1 MYLTKLLAECIAD
14 RVFQA
19 APVEVR
25 NKTLCCLFDAAT
37 CALAGKYTTGSTSA
51 RLVATRVF
59 GPGNAPLWFSDH
71 RLSTIGAAFANS
83 ASVCALDFDDG
94 HRAARGHPGAAV
106 IPAVLAASAGSAI
119 DPDEFVAAIVAGYE
133 IAIRIAAAQNP
144 DNIKSRQSGL
154 WAGYGAVAAAGSI
167 HRTRRD
173 HLTHALAINGV
184 WAPNQAANGSSG
196 YSNLT
201 GNHAKEGIPWSVV
214 TGLTALELAEKGFTG
229 PEDILD
235 HASYFNGHRIKNGLG
250 LSWEILGTYFKP
262 YSCCRYIHPAIDA
275 TLDLMQSRRL
285 QPKDV
290 LSVEVH
296 TFQWA
301 QRLQNKVNPKT
312 LVEAQYSLPF
322 CLAAAIR
329 HGATALAPIDE
340 QLLDDREICSLAG
353 AVTLTVDDQIDSKFP
368 ADTLARVT
376 LTTLSGDIASTTTM
390 PRGDAGRPMLWGELE
405 DKFRQVCRGKM
416 SAARED
422 VFDRAIDQLKSGD
435 PVPFL
440 REISADL

>member
-1 MYLTKLLAECIAD
+1 MYMTKLLAECIAD
-14 RVFQA
+14 HVFHPV
-19 APVEVR
+19 PVEVR
-25 NKTLCCLFDAAT
+25 NKALCCLFDAAT
-37 CALAGKYTTGSTSA
+37 CALAGKYATGSTSA
-51 RLVATRVF
+51 RLVATRILA
-59 GPGNAPLWFSDH
+59 PGNAALWFSEH

-106 IPAVLAASAGSAI
+106 IPAVLASCADRAI

-133 IAIRIAAAQNP
+133 TAIRIAAAQNP
-144 DNIKSRQSGL
+144 ENIKSRQSGL

-167 HRTRRD
+167 NRTGRD
-173 HLTHALAINGV
+173 RLANALAINGV

-196 YSNLT
+196 YSKLT

-214 TGLTALELAEKGFTG
+214 TGLTALELAENGFTG

-235 HASYFNGHRIKNGLG
+235 HASYFDRDRIKNGLG
-250 LSWEILGTYFKP
+250 LTWEILGTYFKP

-290 LSVEVH
+290 LSIAVH

-301 QRLQNKVNPKT
+301 QRLQNKVSPKT

-322 CLAAAIR
+322 CLAAAVR
-329 HGATALAPIDE
+329 HGASALAPIDE

-353 AVTLTVDDQIDSKFP
+353 RVTFTVDDQIDQKFP
-368 ADTLARVT
+368 TETWARVT
-376 LTTLSGDIASTTTM
+376 LTTPSGEITSTTVM
-390 PRGDAGRPMLWGELE
+390 PRGDAGRPMHWDDLKE
-405 DKFRQVCRGKM
+405 KFHQVCRGKM
-416 SAARED
+416 SPARED
-422 VFDRAIDQLKSGD
+422 VFDRTIDQLKSGD
-435 PVPFL
+435 PLPFL
-440 REISADL
+440 REISTDA

>member
-1 MYLTKLLAECIAD
+1 MYMTKLLAECIAD
-14 RVFQA
+14 RVFHT

-25 NKTLCCLFDAAT
+25 NKALCCLLDAAT
-37 CALAGKYTTGSTSA
+37 CALAGKHTTGSTSV
-51 RLVATRVF
+51 RLVASRIF
-59 GPGNAPLWFSDH
+59 GPGNAALWFSEH

-106 IPAVLAASAGSAI
+106 IPAVLAASADGAI
-119 DPDEFVAAIVAGYE
+119 DADEFVAAIAAGYE

-144 DNIKSRQSGL
+144 ENIKSRQSGL
-154 WAGYGAVAAAGSI
+154 WAGYGAVAAVGSI
-167 HRTRRD
+167 NRTRGD
-173 HLTHALAINGV
+173 HLAQALAINGV

-196 YSNLT
+196 YSKLT
-201 GNHAKEGIPWSVV
+201 GNHAKEGIPWSVL
-214 TGLTALELAEKGFTG
+214 TGLTALELAETGFTG

-235 HASYFNGHRIKNGLG
+235 HASHFDRDRIENGLG
-250 LSWEILGTYFKP
+250 LTWEILGTYFKP

-285 QPKDV
+285 EPKDV
-290 LSVEVH
+290 LSIEVH

-301 QRLQNKVNPKT
+301 QRLQNKVIPKT

-322 CLAAAIR
+322 CLAAAVR
-329 HGATALAPIDE
+329 RGASALAPIDE
-340 QLLDDREICSLAG
+340 RLLDDREICSLAG
-353 AVTLTVDDQIDSKFP
+353 AVTLALDEQIDEKFP
-368 ADTLARVT
+368 SETLARVT
-376 LTTLSGDIASTTTM
+376 LTTPSGEITSTTVM
-390 PRGDAGRPMLWGELE
+390 PRGDAGRPMLWDDLRE
-405 DKFRQVCRGKM
+405 KFHEVCKGKM

-422 VFDRAIDQLKSGD
+422 VFDTAIDQLKYGD
-435 PVPFL
+435 PLPFL

>member
-1 MYLTKLLAECIAD
+1 MYMTKLLAECIAD
-14 RVFQA
+14 RVFDA
-19 APVEVR
+19 VPVEVR
-25 NKTLCCLFDAAT
+25 NKALCCLFDAAT
-37 CALAGKYTTGSTSA
+37 CALAGKYATGSTNV
-51 RLVATRVF
+51 RWVATRIF
-59 GPGNAPLWFSDH
+59 GPGNAALWFSDH

-106 IPAVLAASAGSAI
+106 IPAVLAASSDGAI
-119 DPDEFVAAIVAGYE
+119 DPEEFVAAIVAGYE

-144 DNIKSRQSGL
+144 ENIKSRQSGL

-167 HRTRRD
+167 HRTGRD
-173 HLTHALAINGV
+173 HLAHALAISGV

-196 YSNLT
+196 YSKLT

-229 PEDILD
+229 PADILD
-235 HASYFNGHRIKNGLG
+235 HASYFNRDRIENGLG
-250 LSWEILGTYFKP
+250 LTWEILGTYFKP

-285 QPKDV
+285 EPKDV

-301 QRLQNKVNPKT
+301 QRLQNKVMPKT

-322 CLAAAIR
+322 CLAAAVR
-329 HGATALAPIDE
+329 HGACALAPIDE
-340 QLLDDREICSLAG
+340 QLLDDREVCSLAA
-353 AVTLTVDDQIDSKFP
+353 AVTLTADDQIDQKFP
-368 ADTLARVT
+368 AETLARVT
-376 LTTLSGDIASTTTM
+376 LTIPSGDISSTTAA
-390 PRGDAGRPMLWGELE
+390 PRGDVGRPMLWDELE
-405 DKFRQVCRGKM
+405 KKFRQVCRGKM
-416 SAARED
+416 SAAREV
-422 VFDRAIDQLKSGD
+422 VFDRAINQLKSGD

-440 REISADL
+440 QEISDDL

>member
-1 MYLTKLLAECIAD
+1 MYMTKLLAECIAD
-14 RVFQA
+14 RVFDA
-19 APVEVR
+19 VPVEVR
-25 NKTLCCLFDAAT
+25 NKALCCLFDAAT
-37 CALAGKYTTGSTSA
+37 CALAGKLATGSTSA
-51 RLVATRVF
+51 RLVATRIF
-59 GPGNAPLWFSDH
+59 GPGNAPLWFADR
-71 RLSTIGAAFANS
+71 RLSTTGAAFANS

-106 IPAVLAASAGSAI
+106 IPAVLAACADRAI
-119 DPDEFVAAIVAGYE
+119 NPNELVAAIVAGYE
-133 IAIRIAAAQNP
+133 IAVRIAAAQNP
-144 DNIKSRQSGL
+144 ENIKSRQSGL

-167 HRTRRD
+167 HRTGRD
-173 HLTHALAINGV
+173 RLAHALAINGV

-196 YSNLT
+196 YSKLT

-235 HASYFNGHRIKNGLG
+235 HASHFNRDRIENGLG
-250 LSWEILGTYFKP
+250 LTWEILGTYFKP

-353 AVTLTVDDQIDSKFP
+353 AVTLTVDDQIDQKFP
-368 ADTLARVT
+368 AETLARVT
-376 LTTLSGDIASTTTM
+376 LTTPSGDITSTTAM
-390 PRGDAGRPMLWGELE
+390 PRGDAGQPMLWDELE

-416 SAARED
+416 SAAREV
-422 VFDRAIDQLKSGD
+422 VFDRAINQLKSGD
-435 PVPFL
+435 PLPFL

>member
-1 MYLTKLLAECIAD
+1 MYLTQLLAECIAD
-14 RVFQA
+14 RVFHA
-19 APVEVR
+19 APMEVR
-25 NKTLCCLFDAAT
+25 SKALCCLLDALIS
-37 CALAGKYTTGSTSA
+37 ALAGKHVTGSTSA
-51 RLVATRVF
+51 RSVAARVF
-59 GPGNAPLWFSDH
+59 GPGNAPLWFSGH
-71 RLSTIGAAFANS
+71 RLTTIGAAFTNS

-106 IPAVLAASAGSAI
+106 IPAVLATYADSAI

-133 IAIRIAAAQNP
+133 TAIRIAAAQNP
-144 DNIKSRQSGL
+144 ENIKSRQSGL

-173 HLTHALAINGV
+173 HLAHALAINGV

-196 YSNLT
+196 YSKLT

-214 TGLTALELAEKGFTG
+214 TGLTALELAEEGFTG

-235 HASYFNGHRIKNGLG
+235 HPPYFNGDRIRNGLG
-250 LSWEILGTYFKP
+250 RTWEILGTYFKP

-285 QPKDV
+285 LPKEV
-290 LSVEVH
+290 LSIEVH

-301 QRLQNKVNPKT
+301 QRLQNKVMPKSI
-312 LVEAQYSLPF
+312 VEAQYSLPF

-329 HGATALAPIDE
+329 YGASALAPIDE
-340 QLLDDREICSLAG
+340 QLLDDRDICFLAG
-353 AVTLTVDDQIDSKFP
+353 AVTLTVDHQIDQKFP
-368 ADTLARVT
+368 AETLARVT
-376 LTTLSGDIASTTTM
+376 LTTPSGDITSTTAM
-390 PRGDAGRPMLWGELE
+390 PRGDAGRPMLWDDLKQ
-405 DKFRQVCRGKM
+405 KFHQVCNGKM
-416 SAARED
+416 STARED

-435 PVPFL
+435 PLPFL

>member
-1 MYLTKLLAECIAD
+1 MYMTKLLAECIAD
-14 RVFQA
+14 RVFHT

-25 NKTLCCLFDAAT
+25 NKALCCLLDAAT
-37 CALAGKYTTGSTSA
+37 CALAGKCTTGSTSV
-51 RLVATRVF
+51 RLVASRIF
-59 GPGNAPLWFSDH
+59 GPGNAALWFSEH

-106 IPAVLAASAGSAI
+106 IPAVLATSGDGVI
-119 DPDEFVAAIVAGYE
+119 DADEFVAAIVAGYE

-144 DNIKSRQSGL
+144 ENIKSRQSGL

-167 HRTRRD
+167 NRTRAD
-173 HLTHALAINGV
+173 HLAQALAINGV

-196 YSNLT
+196 YSKLT
-201 GNHAKEGIPWSVV
+201 GNHAKEGIPWSVL
-214 TGLTALELAEKGFTG
+214 TGLTALELAETGFTG

-235 HASYFNGHRIKNGLG
+235 HASHFDRDRIENGLG
-250 LSWEILGTYFKP
+250 LTWEILGTYFKP

-285 QPKDV
+285 EPKDV
-290 LSVEVH
+290 LSIEVH

-301 QRLQNKVNPKT
+301 QRLQNKVIPKT

-322 CLAAAIR
+322 CLAAAVR
-329 HGATALAPIDE
+329 RGASALAPIDE
-340 QLLDDREICSLAG
+340 RLLDDREICSLAG
-353 AVTLTVDDQIDSKFP
+353 AVTLALDEQIDEKFP
-368 ADTLARVT
+368 SETLARVT
-376 LTTLSGDIASTTTM
+376 LTTPSGEINSTTVM
-390 PRGDAGRPMLWGELE
+390 PRGDAGRPMLWDDLSE
-405 DKFRQVCRGKM
+405 KFHEVCKGKM
-416 SAARED
+416 SAARVD
-422 VFDRAIDQLKSGD
+422 VFDTAIDQLKYGD
-435 PVPFL
+435 PLPFL